1 MGCPESPAGHP
12 LFHLSLSGILA
23 VQSKIHDLLVTARPS
38 HWLKN
43 VFVFAP
49 LVFAVRLDDGGD
61 VLRSFGLFG
70 VFSVLAS
77 GVYFFNDAV
86 DAPMDRRHPSKSERP
101 VAAGRITR
109 ARAATVG
116 VFLGGSAL
124 ALSIPIGL
132 GVTLVLGIY
141 AVLTVAYSLWLR
153 RIALIDSMAVAAGFV
168 LRAIAGAVVIAVP
181 FSAWLVLCTF
191 FLALLMALGKRR
203 TELLLEASRISDTR
217 PAMRGLS
224 LEVLDA
230 IITVVA
236 SVTVVS
242 YAIYSLAPD
251 TTARLGGGMLVFT
264 VPLVL
269 YGIARYLLRV
279 FSGVGT
285 EDPTKVV
292 LQDRGLQVA
301 LLAWTAVTIVT
312 IYRAGPWLSEFL
324 R

>member
-1 MGCPESPAGHP
+1 M
-12 LFHLSLSGILA
+12 
-23 VQSKIHDLLVTARPS
+23 
-38 HWLKN
+38 
-43 VFVFAP
+43 FVFAP
-49 LVFAVRLDDGGD
+49 LVFAGRLDDGGD
-61 VLRSFGLFG
+61 VLRSVGVFGLF
-70 VFSVLAS
+70 SALAS
-77 GVYFFNDAV
+77 GVYFLNDAA
-86 DAPMDRRHPSKSERP
+86 DAPMDRKHPSKSRRP

-116 VFLGGSAL
+116 VFLVGSV
-124 ALSIPIGL
+124 LSLSTPMGR

-153 RIALIDSMAVAAGFV
+153 RITLIDSMAVAAGFV

-181 FSAWLVLCTF
+181 FSTWLVLCTF
-191 FLALLMALGKRR
+191 LLALLMALGKRR
-203 TELLLEASRISDTR
+203 AELVLEASRIFETR
-217 PAMRGLS
+217 PSMQGLS
-224 LEVLDA
+224 REVLDA
-230 IITVVA
+230 MITVVA

-251 TTARLGGGMLVFT
+251 TTARFGGPILVFT
-264 VPLVL
+264 VPFVL

-285 EDPTKVV
+285 EDPTRVV

-301 LLAWTAVTIVT
+301 LIGWTAVTLVM
-312 IYRAGPWLSEFL
+312 IYRAGPWLSEFI